1 MGDKTNTV
9 KMSLILNSGKVTK
22 LTIQEND
29 FHVLIDSFIKH
40 EQKRVELSKLNQK
53 TEKWSSCF
61 INVDDISL
69 IDLD

>member
-1 MGDKTNTV
+1 MGEPVV

-22 LTIQEND
+22 LTIQEDD
-29 FHVLIDSFIKH
+29 FKELADAFIKH
-40 EQKRVELSKLNQK
+40 DQKRIEVSKLNQK
-53 TEKWSSCF
+53 SEEWSTCF